1 MLCEEYIK
9 IKNSLNYSPHVRFL
23 AFQSYLTSHSL
34 QRQLDGISYNF
45 DDKIVAD
52 IGTGLGILPC
62 LLKNRKAEKIIG
74 IDVGKELLSAGS
86 SLMKDNNA
94 CFICADG
101 FNMPFKDASFDAVF
115 IRYVFQHVNLS
126 NNFLTEV
133 KRVMKDDGILII
145 IDIDDEL
152 NLFYPDLP
160 KRSENLFKIYSEYQK
175 LKGGDR
181 FISKKLPSF
190 LSANGFRDI
199 KVKPYTTTFFSK
211 KDNDFNFSGLKD
223 AFLLI
228 QNELELVK
236 NDLFREK
243 LIGMAEFH
251 KGLNDYFNFLNSKD
265 DLFVSKTEFVIAG
278 KK

>member
-1 MLCEEYIK
+1 MLCEKYIK

-23 AFQSYLTSHSL
+23 AFQSYLTSHPL
-34 QRQLDGISYNF
+34 LHQLNSIPYNF
-45 DDKIVAD
+45 DNKIAAD

-62 LLKNRKAEKIIG
+62 LLKNRNAGKIIG
-74 IDVGKELLSAGS
+74 IDSDKELLNAGS
-86 SLMKDNNA
+86 SLIEDKNVY
-94 CFICADG
+94 FICADG
-101 FNMPFKDASFDAVF
+101 FNMPIKDASFDAVF

-126 NNFLTEV
+126 DNFLIEV
-133 KRVMKDDGILII
+133 KRVMKDDGILVI

-160 KRSENLFKIYSEYQK
+160 ERSENLFKIYSEYQK

-190 LSANGFRDI
+190 LSAHGFRDI
-199 KVKPYTTTFFSK
+199 KVKPYTATFFSK
-211 KDNDFNFSGLKD
+211 KDNDFNFAGLKD

-236 NDLFREK
+236 NDLFKEN

-251 KGLNDYFNFLNSKD
+251 KGLNDYFNFLNSKGY
-265 DLFVSKTEFVIAG
+265 LFISKTEFVITG